1 MSTRSTLPA
10 VTLALAA
17 GLLGMSPPL
26 AATPILD
33 QQQPTAHH
41 SYIFGAGEFWK
52 QLGQTFT
59 AGVDGMLTGLEL
71 RLGRMPDS
79 VTTGSLSIEIR
90 NTEIGP
96 ASTGQNYLQT
106 PIVGGQL
113 LASATINTADLPVI
127 DPTLGQVAPFS
138 PLITFA
144 TPVSVHAGVAY
155 SILLY
160 GNGADRFVWSLDLPA
175 STYGG
180 GNAFARVGNGYA
192 WSFVGYAT
200 NPPTLGDFGF
210 RTYVEGTAA
219 PVSEPMTLSL
229 WGLGLAGLTLRRRR
243 LRAEAIA
250 SLP

>member
-1 MSTRSTLPA
+1 MSTLSPQSTA
-10 VTLALAA
+10 AIALALVA
-17 GLLGMSPPL
+17 GLGGMSLPL
-26 AATPILD
+26 AATPIRD
-33 QQQPTAHH
+33 QEQATAHF
-41 SYIFGAGEFWK
+41 SYSFGTGEFWQ

-71 RLGRMPDS
+71 RLGRMPGS

-90 NTEIGP
+90 TTETGP
-96 ASTGQNYLQT
+96 ASTGQSYLQT
-106 PIVGGQL
+106 PIVGGQR
-113 LASATINTADLPVI
+113 LASATLNTVDVPVV

-144 TPVSVHAGVAY
+144 TPVSVRAGVAY

-160 GNGADRFVWSLDLPA
+160 GNGADQWVWSLDLPA

-192 WSFVGYAT
+192 WSFVGYAG

-210 RTYVEGTAA
+210 RTYVERTAA

-229 WGLGLAGLTLRRRR
+229 WGLGLAGLAWRRRR
-243 LRAEAIA
+243 LQQVAH
-250 SLP
+250 